1 MLSVIY
7 KLRSVVVLRL
17 LRLGIAIEI
26 LNIPQEK
33 CFLTCAKMPVS
44 LQADIMTFFIKHK
57 R

>member
-1 MLSVIY
+1 VFYGYITKAACYLPW
-7 KLRSVVVLRL
+7 
-17 LRLGIAIEI
+17 LGIAIET

-44 LQADIMTFFIKHK
+44 LQADIMTFFTKHK